1 MLQPTRGDLSTNGIA
16 LKRIM
21 LTDDLGRSALAKVL
35 PSLQESLRNLLG
47 VECED

>member
-1 MLQPTRGDLSTNGIA
+1 MLQPTRDDLSTNGMT

-21 LTDDLGRSALAKVL
+21 LTDDLVRSPLAKVL
-35 PSLQESLRNLLG
+35 PSLQEPLRNLLG